1 MDNQKKEILDFI
13 QLKNKEV
20 RKKIERQIHG
30 QMQVNKQKVQK
41 QNTKGKR
48 MEKKKMPPAANTF
61 NLSEGTF
68 LTRKF
73 EKNIKMAE
81 KDINEL
87 ER

>member
-1 MDNQKKEILDFI
+1 
-13 QLKNKEV
+13 
-20 RKKIERQIHG
+20 
-30 QMQVNKQKVQK
+30 
-41 QNTKGKR
+41 
-48 MEKKKMPPAANTF
+48 MEKKKKPPNTF

-68 LTRKF
+68 LTRRF

>member
-1 MDNQKKEILDFI
+1 MEK
-13 QLKNKEV
+13 
-20 RKKIERQIHG
+20 KKIAP
-30 QMQVNKQKVQK
+30 
-41 QNTKGKR
+41 
-48 MEKKKMPPAANTF
+48 EKKKMPPANTF

-68 LTRKF
+68 LTRRF

>member
-1 MDNQKKEILDFI
+1 
-13 QLKNKEV
+13 
-20 RKKIERQIHG
+20 
-30 QMQVNKQKVQK
+30 MQFKK

-48 MEKKKMPPAANTF
+48 MEKKKIAPEKKKMPPANTF